1 MKKPSVTIREKLL
14 FLEFNPAGNDPTSM
28 DLVKEVF
35 MRIKAL
41 MALCLTL
48 AMVLPLVGAEAMAKK
63 YELTRNSVSNPADVD
78 SKEIS
83 LYRVKLGDSEIDA
96 IETLVNEKI
105 PGVRVEQV
113 GQFITMW
120 DQSNPTAPM
129 AGVQITDGKVNLI
142 FINNRFSYK
151 TRGIFRRVLTAE
163 SVKEIRDL
171 MGPEEYGDENL
182 MGARLCFEKK
192 GFIISHL
199 GRDINVIFTVPEAI
213 SQECYTF

>member
-1 MKKPSVTIREKLL
+1 
-14 FLEFNPAGNDPTSM
+14 
-28 DLVKEVF
+28 

-48 AMVLPLVGAEAMAKK
+48 AVILPVMGGEAMAKK
-63 YELTRNSVSNPADVD
+63 YELTRNSVSNPEDVD
-78 SKEIS
+78 SKEVS

-113 GQFITMW
+113 GQFVTVW

-142 FINNRFSYK
+142 FINNRFAHK

-163 SVKEIRDL
+163 SVKEIREL

>member
-1 MKKPSVTIREKLL
+1 
-14 FLEFNPAGNDPTSM
+14 
-28 DLVKEVF
+28 

-41 MALCLTL
+41 MAWCITL
-48 AMVLPLVGAEAMAKK
+48 ALILPLATTDAMAKK
-63 YELTRNSVSNPADVD
+63 YELTRNSVSKPEDVN
-78 SKEIS
+78 SQEIS

-96 IETLVNEKI
+96 VEMLVNEKI

-113 GQFITMW
+113 GNFVTIW

-129 AGVQITDGKVNLI
+129 AGVQITDGKVDLI
-142 FINNRFSYK
+142 FINNRFSHK

-171 MGPEEYGDENL
+171 MGAEEYGDENL
-182 MGARLCFEKK
+182 MGARLCFEQK

-199 GRDINVIFTVPEAI
+199 GRDINVIFTSPAAI
-213 SQECYTF
+213 PQECYTF